1 MMSARDRQ
9 DFLTWYD
16 EKRERDEIFDFAKE
30 ILEYCRSDVD
40 ILRQAC
46 LKFREILMN
55 ITGKEE
61 VVFDEEL
68 PEKKLVGGVDPFQ
81 HTTIAGVC
89 MQVFKSKFL
98 QEEWRV
104 KVRGEEGVID

>member
-68 PEKKLVGGVDPFQ
+68 PEKKTGGRGGSFPTHHHCRGLHASV
-81 HTTIAGVC
+81 
-89 MQVFKSKFL
+89 
-98 QEEWRV
+98 QE
-104 KVRGEEGVID
+104 